1 MKHYPGQPSKKAW
14 RENGFNIIEI
24 EPSDTDEVT
33 SPDDD
38 TDFLW
43 VDVPVEEIPE
53 AAARDFEAQERADQE
68 GRQA

>member
-1 MKHYPGQPSKKAW
+1 MKHYSGQPSEKAW
-14 RENGFNIIEI
+14 RDNGFNIIE
-24 EPSDTDEVT
+24 PSETDEVT

-38 TDFLW
+38 TNFLW

-53 AAARDFEAQERADQE
+53 AAARAFEAQERADQE